1 LLRYDTPKW
10 FRAVQIGSG
19 LVSLILSSLV
29 LSLGFPTVSAELIV
43 TVLSVALLSIGIE
56 RILLSLLVFRS
67 TSALTTKSH
76 MKKKF
81 IPDLALGALALIFAS
96 IALIS
101 PATVMGIPAVLLSI
115 SISVMF
121 NGFGRLFQGAM
132 AKGQGRLFRLVSLGL
147 GALSVGAAIFV
158 SNSHIFGIVFPIR
171 ILLVVLLIHGLTMT
185 LFGIFGRLSLEQVLK
200 NRGVK

>member
-1 LLRYDTPKW
+1 LLKYDTPKW

-29 LSLGFPTVSAELIV
+29 LSLGFPTVSADIIV

-56 RILLSLLVFRS
+56 RILLGLLVFRS
-67 TSALTTKSH
+67 TSAPTTRSH
-76 MKKKF
+76 TKKKF

-132 AKGQGRLFRLVSLGL
+132 ARGQGRLFRLVSLGL
-147 GALSVGAAIFV
+147 GALSIGAAIFV

-171 ILLVVLLIHGLTMT
+171 VLLVVLLIHGLAMT
-185 LFGIFGRLSLEQVLK
+185 LFGIFGRLSLEQVLR

>member
-185 LFGIFGRLSLEQVLK
+185 LFGIFGRLPLEQVLK

>member
-171 ILLVVLLIHGLTMT
+171 LLLVVLLIHGLTMT
-185 LFGIFGRLSLEQVLK
+185 LFGIFGRLSLEQVLR

>member
-1 LLRYDTPKW
+1 LLKYDTPKW

-19 LVSLILSSLV
+19 LVSLLLSSLV
-29 LSLGFPTVSAELIV
+29 LSLGFPTVPADIIV

-56 RILLSLLVFRS
+56 RILLGMLVFRS
-67 TSALTTKSH
+67 TSTLTTKSH